1 MAGVAAPDSFGNPE
15 GESAGRFQLAFQKR
29 GSMHHDHPTAADT
42 ARVTDLLSREEF
54 RWFHVRSN
62 WAGGRTVLFT
72 LALIAAA
79 LAAAARWPN
88 PLTIAVAWVL
98 LGNRMLGL
106 AVLMH
111 DAGHGGLFR
120 SKGLNRLVGRWICG
134 PLVFSD
140 LDGYA
145 RKHTKHH
152 QSAGSPDDPDLSNY
166 VNYAVTRQSF
176 RRKLF
181 RDLTLRTGV
190 RTVLGTWQV
199 LGWPARGRIV
209 LAQTVLFGVFLALGH
224 AWLYALWLGS
234 FLTSYM
240 LIARVR
246 QAAEHAVVPDLSDPD
261 PRKHT
266 RTTLASWWERLTLA
280 PNYVNF
286 HLEHHLLPAVPPHKL
301 RRLHLLLRERGFY
314 GDDVDIAPGYR
325 NVVARLTVSPQA

>member
-1 MAGVAAPDSFGNPE
+1 MSD
-15 GESAGRFQLAFQKR
+15 
-29 GSMHHDHPTAADT
+29 HHHPTEADVQ
-42 ARVTDLLSREEF
+42 RVTDLLSREEF
-54 RWFHVRSN
+54 RWFHARSDL
-62 WAGGRTVLFT
+62 AGARTF
-72 LALIAAA
+72 LITAAMIVAVMAVAAA
-79 LAAAARWPN
+79 WPN
-88 PLTIAVAWVL
+88 PLTVLLACVL

-120 SKGLNRLVGRWICG
+120 SRALNRLVGRWICG

-145 RKHTKHH
+145 RKHTRHH

-166 VNYAVTRQSF
+166 VHYAVTRDSF
-176 RRKLF
+176 RRKIL
-181 RDLTLRTGV
+181 RDLTLQTGV
-190 RTVLGTWQV
+190 KTILGTWSV

-209 LAQTVLFGVFLALGH
+209 LAQAALLALVAVLGH
-224 AWLYALWLGS
+224 PWLYLLWLGS

-240 LIARVR
+240 LIARLR

-301 RRLHLLLRERGFY
+301 RRLHLLLAERGFY
-314 GDDVDIAPGYR
+314 GEGVDIAPGYR
-325 NVVARLTVSPQA
+325 DVVSRLTVAPSATR